1 MRLVGPVAEGVGE
14 QALPGDLGEQFGA
27 DLVTAV
33 DQSGQ
38 RGDAFP
44 GEATDAPIV
53 LGITTGSLLGSRLS
67 GRLSVGTIEA
77 VYTTVVL
84 ASGLS
89 FLLGA
94 LGVINV

>member
-44 GEATDAPIV
+44 GEATDAFQKGRGV
-53 LGITTGSLLGSRLS
+53 GSEGLVDGVSGNRTLLNG
-67 GRLSVGTIEA
+67 
-77 VYTTVVL
+77 
-84 ASGLS
+84 
-89 FLLGA
+89 
-94 LGVINV
+94 